1 MPSYLSPGVYVEEVP
16 PSSRP
21 IEGVSTSVA
30 AFIGFAEKGPVHE
43 PVLVTNW
50 SQYTGAFGGF
60 VPGSYLSHTVYGFLH
75 NGGTRAYVVRL
86 PSGEVPRAELEPVAS
101 AELVSAVDPRVP
113 ALLVRALHAGP
124 AGQGITV
131 TVTDVPGGAED
142 ASTGDTFRLVVRQGS
157 AEEVHDGLTV
167 RRGRSNVLTSV
178 NAASSLVRLEEA
190 PAPAGV
196 DRRPAATAA
205 PVALQAAPVA
215 TVPAPRVS
223 PEAYVGDSGDRTGLG
238 GLEALDDVSM
248 VVCPD
253 AVAAYE
259 QGLLDDD
266 GLKAVQL
273 GLIAHCELLG
283 DRMAV
288 LDTPPGLNAQQA
300 AHWRTEVAG
309 YDSKF
314 AALYWPWVKVHDP
327 VTGGTKAVPPSGH
340 VAGLWARTDAERGVH
355 KAPAND
361 VLRGVVGV
369 ELQTTRGE
377 HDGLNPIGVN
387 VIRSFPGRGIRV
399 FGARTLSS
407 DPAWRYINVRRL
419 FNYVEASLLNGTSW
433 VVFEPNDRA
442 LWGRVTRTVSAFV
455 STVWRA
461 GALFG
466 DNPSEAYYVKC
477 DDETNPQEVIEA
489 GQLVIEIGIA
499 PVKPAEF
506 VVFRLAQMP
515 SGVAAVAE

>member
-1 MPSYLSPGVYVEEVP
+1 
-16 PSSRP
+16 
-21 IEGVSTSVA
+21 
-30 AFIGFAEKGPVHE
+30 
-43 PVLVTNW
+43 
-50 SQYTGAFGGF
+50 
-60 VPGSYLSHTVYGFLH
+60 
-75 NGGTRAYVVRL
+75 
-86 PSGEVPRAELEPVAS
+86 
-101 AELVSAVDPRVP
+101 
-113 ALLVRALHAGP
+113 
-124 AGQGITV
+124 
-131 TVTDVPGGAED
+131 
-142 ASTGDTFRLVVRQGS
+142 
-157 AEEVHDGLTV
+157 
-167 RRGRSNVLTSV
+167 
-178 NAASSLVRLEEA
+178 VRLEEA
-190 PAPAGV
+190 AAPAGT
-196 DRRPAATAA
+196 DRRPAVTDA
-205 PVALQAAPVA
+205 PVALQAAAVA

-223 PEAYVGDSGDRTGLG
+223 PEAYVGDSGDRTGFG

-273 GLIAHCELLG
+273 GIIAHCELLG
-283 DRMAV
+283 DRMAI
-288 LDTPPGLNAQQA
+288 LDTPPGLTAQQA
-300 AHWRTEVAG
+300 AHWRTDVAG

-314 AALYWPWVKVHDP
+314 AALYWPWAKVHDP
-327 VTGGTKAVPPSGH
+327 VTGSVKAVPPSGH

-361 VLRGVVGV
+361 VLRGVVDV

-407 DPAWRYINVRRL
+407 DPAWRYVNVRRL

-466 DNPSEAYYVKC
+466 DSPSEAFYVKC
-477 DDETNPQEVIEA
+477 DDETNPSEVIEA
-489 GQLVIEIGIA
+489 GQLVVEIGIA